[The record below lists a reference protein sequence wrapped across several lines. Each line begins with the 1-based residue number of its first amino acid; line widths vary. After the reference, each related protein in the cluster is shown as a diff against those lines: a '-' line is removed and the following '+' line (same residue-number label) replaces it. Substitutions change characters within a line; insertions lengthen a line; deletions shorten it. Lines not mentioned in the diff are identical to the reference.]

1 MTGARS
7 LSLSWHLRSPLQ
19 GRNYCA
25 GRSLPDWLKE
35 VRSLR
40 GSVLF
45 DNGRRRHFRTEEGR
59 LFDADPIDLYAYHI
73 LAYDAMRLVGCVRV
87 YRLVSNGFSCVTEQI
102 LGEKTFSEILH
113 KLGAQRAET
122 VEIGRWIVHP
132 AYRASG
138 RPAVQ
143 LAAASAALAITL
155 ENGSLVQRGIVVCS
169 AGTGDGQD
177 LMLARIG
184 LAEVPS
190 TGPIKCDEFQ
200 DHVRVMYCSNTQQL
214 NPRFLRIMD
223 EMAKTIGITRRFV
236 KFDHLFRQKIEA
248 K

>member
-1 MTGARS
+1 V
-7 LSLSWHLRSPLQ
+7 
-19 GRNYCA
+19 

-102 LGEKTFSEILH
+102 LGEKTFSEMLH
-113 KLGAQRAET
+113 KLGARRTET

-143 LAAASAALAITL
+143 LAAASAALALTIW
-155 ENGSLVQRGIVVCS
+155 NASLVQQGIVVCS

-184 LAEVPS
+184 LSEVP
-190 TGPIKCDEFQ
+190 TTEPINCDEFE
-200 DHVRVMYCSNTQQL
+200 DNVRVMYCINTQQL

-223 EMAKTIGITRRFV
+223 EMAKTIGLTKALCKIQP
-236 KFDHLFRQKIEA
+236 LFSQNPEA
-248 K
+248 EQLAPFRVGQ

>member
-1 MTGARS
+1 VTGARS
-7 LSLSWHLRSPLQ
+7 RSLSWHLRSPLQ
-19 GRNYCA
+19 GRSYCA

-45 DNGRRRHFRTEEGR
+45 DNGRRRHFRTEEDR
-59 LFDADPIDLYAYHI
+59 FFDADPIDLYAYHI

-87 YRLVSNGFSCVTEQI
+87 YSLVSNGFSCVTEQI
-102 LGEKTFSEILH
+102 LGEKTFSEMLH
-113 KLGAQRAET
+113 KLGAQRTET

-155 ENGSLVQRGIVVCS
+155 GNGSLVQPGIVVCS
-169 AGTGDGQD
+169 AGTGDRQD

-184 LAEVPS
+184 LTAVP
-190 TGPIKCDEFQ
+190 TTEPIKCDEFE
-200 DHVRVMYCSNTQQL
+200 DKVRVMCCINTQQL
-214 NPRFLRIMD
+214 NPRFLRIMG
-223 EMAKTIGITRRFV
+223 EMAKTIGLTKALCEIQPLIQP
-236 KFDHLFRQKIEA
+236 KN
-248 K
+248 

>member
-1 MTGARS
+1 MKDARS

-19 GRNYCA
+19 GGSYCA

-45 DNGRRRHFRTEEGR
+45 DNGRRRNFRTEEGR

-87 YRLVSNGFSCVTEQI
+87 YPLISSGFPCVTEQI
-102 LGEKTFSEILH
+102 LGEKTFSELLYR
-113 KLGAQRAET
+113 LGAQRTET

-155 ENGSLVQRGIVVCS
+155 WNASLVQQGIVLCS
-169 AGTGDGQD
+169 AGTDDRQD
-177 LMLARIG
+177 LGR
-184 LAEVPS
+184 
-190 TGPIKCDEFQ
+190 
-200 DHVRVMYCSNTQQL
+200 RQQL
-214 NPRFLRIMD
+214 CEYL
-223 EMAKTIGITRRFV
+223 
-236 KFDHLFRQKIEA
+236 L
-248 K
+248 

>member
-1 MTGARS
+1 MCGFTPWYRMVS
-7 LSLSWHLRSPLQ
+7 RV
-19 GRNYCA
+19 
-25 GRSLPDWLKE
+25 LP
-35 VRSLR
+35 
-40 GSVLF
+40 
-45 DNGRRRHFRTEEGR
+45 N
-59 LFDADPIDLYAYHI
+59 
-73 LAYDAMRLVGCVRV
+73 
-87 YRLVSNGFSCVTEQI
+87 QI
-102 LGEKTFSEILH
+102 LGEKIFSELLH
-113 KLGAQRAET
+113 KVGAQRTET

-184 LAEVPS
+184 LAEVP
-190 TGPIKCDEFQ
+190 TTEPIKCDEFK
-200 DHVRVMYCSNTQQL
+200 DHVRVMYCSNTEQL

-223 EMAKTIGITRRFV
+223 KMAKTIGITRA
-236 KFDHLFRQKIEA
+236 LCKIRPLIQS
-248 K
+248 KNWG

>member
-1 MTGARS
+1 MVTDARS
-7 LSLSWHLRSPLQ
+7 LSLSWRLRSPLQ
-19 GRNYCA
+19 GRSYCE
-25 GRSLPDWLKE
+25 GHSLPDWLKE
-35 VRSLR
+35 LRSLR

-45 DNGRRRHFRTEEGR
+45 DNGRRRHFRTEEGCF
-59 LFDADPIDLYAYHI
+59 FDADPIDLYAYHI
-73 LAYDAMRLVGCVRV
+73 LAYDAVRLVGCVRV

-102 LGEKTFSEILH
+102 LGEKTFSELLH
-113 KLGAQRAET
+113 KLGAQRTET

-184 LAEVPS
+184 LAEVP
-190 TGPIKCDEFQ
+190 TTEPIKCDEFK
-200 DHVRVMYCSNTQQL
+200 DHVRVMYCSNTNEL
-214 NPRFLRIMD
+214 YPRFLRIMD
-223 EMAKTIGITRRFV
+223 EMAKTIGLTKTLCEIQPLIQR
-236 KFDHLFRQKIEA
+236 KN
-248 K
+248 

>member
-1 MTGARS
+1 MVTDARS
-7 LSLSWHLRSPLQ
+7 LSLSWRLRSPLQ
-19 GRNYCA
+19 GRSYCE
-25 GRSLPDWLKE
+25 GHSLLDWLKE

-102 LGEKTFSEILH
+102 LGEKTFSEMLH
-113 KLGAQRAET
+113 KLGARRTET

-132 AYRASG
+132 AYRAGG

-155 ENGSLVQRGIVVCS
+155 GNGSLAQRGIVVCS
-169 AGTGDGQD
+169 AGTGDRQD

-184 LAEVPS
+184 LAAVP
-190 TGPIKCDEFQ
+190 TTEPIKCDEFK
-200 DHVRVMYCSNTQQL
+200 DDIRVMYCINTQRL
-214 NPRFLRIMD
+214 NPRFRRIMD
-223 EMAKTIGITRRFV
+223 EMAKTIGLT
-236 KFDHLFRQKIEA
+236 KALCKIQPLIQP
-248 K
+248 KN

>member
-1 MTGARS
+1 MVTDARS
-7 LSLSWHLRSPLQ
+7 LSLSWRLRSPLQ
-19 GRNYCA
+19 GRSYCE
-25 GRSLPDWLKE
+25 GHSLPDWLKE

-59 LFDADPIDLYAYHI
+59 FSDADPIDLYAYHI

-87 YRLVSNGFSCVTEQI
+87 YPLVSNGFSCVTEQI
-102 LGEKTFSEILH
+102 LGEKTFSELLH
-113 KLGAQRAET
+113 KVGAQRTET

-155 ENGSLVQRGIVVCS
+155 GNGSVFQRKIIVCS
-169 AGTGDGQD
+169 AGTGDRQD

-184 LAEVPS
+184 LSAARAVEAI
-190 TGPIKCDEFQ
+190 TCDDFK
-200 DHVRVMYCSNTQQL
+200 DNVRVMYCLDTQQL
-214 NPRFLRIMD
+214 NPRFLRVIIK
-223 EMAKTIGITRRFV
+223 MAKTIGLTEGFV
-236 KFDHLFRQKIEA
+236 KF
-248 K
+248 